1 MDGHRIAIVIPAV
14 LAMFAATSAVLA
26 AELETRR
33 APAVDRAAAR
43 SYVIAPLP
51 IAPDSL
57 SATVLAS
64 DGCWRAC
71 EARCGWQ
78 VRKCIKFNG
87 VTGCLPLND
96 SCDRT
101 CVKQCRAYG
110 GALLNWT
117 D

>member
-1 MDGHRIAIVIPAV
+1 MKATV
-14 LAMFAATSAVLA
+14 LAVVVAVAAVSIASA
-26 AELETRR
+26 AEVEPRGVARR
-33 APAVDRAAAR
+33 TSTAG
-43 SYVIAPLP
+43 SYFIAPLP

-57 SATVLAS
+57 SASVLAS

-71 EARCGWQ
+71 EAQCGRH

-87 VTGCLPLND
+87 ITDCAPRSD
-96 SCDRT
+96 SCDRG

-110 GALLNWT
+110 GPLLNWT

>member
-1 MDGHRIAIVIPAV
+1 MKALLLACLVAV
-14 LAMFAATSAVLA
+14 AAMS
-26 AELETRR
+26 
-33 APAVDRAAAR
+33 AAAAADVELRRPHTR
-43 SYVIAPLP
+43 SYRIAPLP

-71 EARCGWQ
+71 EAHCGWH
-78 VRKCIKFNG
+78 VRTCIKHEG
-87 VTGCLPLND
+87 VTGCLPHND

-101 CVKQCRAYG
+101 CQKQCRTYG
-110 GALLNWT
+110 GPLLNWT

>member
-1 MDGHRIAIVIPAV
+1 MKAAF
-14 LAMFAATSAVLA
+14 LACLFAFAAVSAAFTADV
-26 AELETRR
+26 EWRR
-33 APAVDRAAAR
+33 PPAR
-43 SYVIAPLP
+43 SYTIAPLP

-71 EARCGWQ
+71 EAHCGRH

-87 VTGCLPLND
+87 ITDCAPLND
-96 SCDRT
+96 SCDRA
-101 CVKQCRAYG
+101 CVRQCRAYG
-110 GALLNWT
+110 GPLLNWT